1 VTALVQALFWG
12 ALGVWLGAVVFFSF
26 VVAPGVF
33 GALPRET
40 AGQVVGSLFSAY
52 YALGGG
58 AGVVALAAAMA
69 LRRWAG
75 GSARWTAIGTM
86 LAAMVLATA
95 YAGGVVHPQARALRA
110 GLHQPD
116 ATPATQAAFDR
127 LHALAVG
134 LNGGVLLAGCAVVAL
149 AAGGFRLRER

>member
-33 GALPRET
+33 GALPRAT
-40 AGQVVGSLFSAY
+40 AGEVVGSLFSTY

-58 AGVVALAAAMA
+58 LGIVALATAIV

-75 GSARWTAIGTM
+75 GSVRWTAVAAM

-95 YAGGVVHPQARALRA
+95 YAGGVVHPEARALRA
-110 GLHQPD
+110 ELHQPD

-127 LHALAVG
+127 LHGLAVG

-149 AAGGFRLRER
+149 AAGGFKLRER